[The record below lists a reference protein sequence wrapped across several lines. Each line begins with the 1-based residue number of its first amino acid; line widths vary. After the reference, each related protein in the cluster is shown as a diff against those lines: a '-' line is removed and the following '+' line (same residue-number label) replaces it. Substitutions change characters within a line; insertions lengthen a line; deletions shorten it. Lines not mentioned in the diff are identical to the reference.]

1 VATSA
6 PDVGTGARA
15 VTDLVSSMYIPFSVL
30 RSGLVS
36 RVEENGPIVRSAFS
50 GLYRTYVKLEALK

>member
-15 VTDLVSSMYIPFSVL
+15 VTELMSSMYIPFSIL
-30 RSGLVS
+30 KSGLYS
-36 RVEENGPIVRSAFS
+36 RVEENGPIVRSTFS
-50 GLYRTYVKLEALK
+50 GLYGTYVKSEALK